1 MITFILISWWK
12 REEALILSL
21 RHTMQKQKNQLF
33 KGNNIKIIFYPRTYV
48 YVRSFRKKNYL
59 LTKVKILNIISKPS
73 KFNWISFFQ
82 SGTKE
87 IAQFQI
93 LFRQFIQFGLREE
106 NSVWNFPRYWY
117 GWMARTARRI
127 STGTRRWEEARF
139 YTEVDVNRKW
149 IWILDRKNDTDK
161 LGKSVHPQWNL
172 IHEKSDLMRR
182 RFRKALRTLGK
193 I

>member
-1 MITFILISWWK
+1 MFEVL
-12 REEALILSL
+12 E
-21 RHTMQKQKNQLF
+21 
-33 KGNNIKIIFYPRTYV
+33 KI
-48 YVRSFRKKNYL
+48 NDL
-59 LTKVKILNIISKPS
+59 LTKVKILNFISKPS